1 MFPFLSL
8 VADFAISFDGGT
20 AKVLLAKLRLRKDD
34 PLLISP
40 DIIAFFELL
49 IYGS

>member
-1 MFPFLSL
+1 VFPFLSF

-20 AKVLLAKLRLRKDD
+20 AKVLLAKLRLRKED
-34 PLLISP
+34 PLVISS

-49 IYGS
+49 I